1 MRNQK
6 QQASV
11 LLARL
16 LGADFNS
23 LLEELDESLERSER
37 ELEESRN
44 KLARLKAQPDITV
57 EGEVPSL
64 EEIEEMITESE
75 REEALAAEREAERK
89 HEAEQEAERKKKR
102 AEARE
107 QQASLERARAQEAEL
122 KRRRES
128 INEACR
134 PTRKSPPFVP
144 QEAAKE
150 EPENGNDDY
159 GMEF

>member
-37 ELEESRN
+37 DLEESRN
-44 KLARLKAQPDITV
+44 KLARLKAQPDIAV

-64 EEIEEMITESE
+64 EEIEEMIAESE
-75 REEALAAEREAERK
+75 REEALAAEREAE
-89 HEAEQEAERKKKR
+89 QEAERKKKR
-102 AEARE
+102 EEALKRS
-107 QQASLERARAQEAEL
+107 ASPEHAQEAERE
-122 KRRRES
+122 RRRKS
-128 INEACR
+128 INEAWR
-134 PTRKSPPFVP
+134 PTRKFEPFVP
-144 QEAAKE
+144 QESTRA
-150 EPENGNDDY
+150 EPKNDDY
-159 GMEF
+159 EMEF

>member
-16 LGADFNS
+16 LGADFDT

-37 ELEESRN
+37 ELEKPRN

-64 EEIEEMITESE
+64 EEIEEMIAESE
-75 REEALAAEREAERK
+75 RKEALAAEREAARQR
-89 HEAEQEAERKKKR
+89 EAEQEAERKKKR
-102 AEARE
+102 EEERKRRE
-107 QQASLERARAQEAEL
+107 SLERIRAQEAERQ
-122 KRRRES
+122 RRREA
-128 INEACR
+128 INEAWN
-134 PTRKSPPFVP
+134 PTRKSSPFVP
-144 QEAAKE
+144 REAAKE